1 MRGTVASVDRR
12 QLLCPSWSAAS
23 GPGHRHLRR
32 RPATARGALL
42 RTGAVGALVALVVG
56 TLGPVGLGAPAA
68 ALTVPHHATYSS
80 ALSTGSAGTV
90 WLCRPGLPADPCT
103 SSLQTTVVQASGA
116 TSVVNASVN
125 VASKFDCFY
134 VYPTVSREKMLNAD
148 LRIQNSE
155 TNMAIE
161 QASRFSSVCRVWAPV
176 YRQFTTFF
184 LKSLVGKGL
193 SKATDLAT
201 LETAYDSL
209 KSGFEDYLAH
219 YNDGRPIIFI
229 GHSQGASL
237 LIALLKQFVDNNSAL
252 RSRVVLAII
261 PGGNVVVPKGSLEG
275 GSFSHVPVCS
285 AAGEAGCVIAYSSFP
300 GQPPAASLF
309 GRPGQGMSLLSGQT
323 ATTGV
328 QVVCVNP
335 AAIGGG
341 SGVLDPFF
349 PTAKYDGSTPW
360 VEYPRLYGARCE
372 SAGGATWLQVTKI
385 SGASDQ
391 RPVVTEELGP
401 DWGYHL
407 DDVNLALGNLVA
419 DTAAAETSWLKGAHG

>member
-1 MRGTVASVDRR
+1 
-12 QLLCPSWSAAS
+12 
-23 GPGHRHLRR
+23 
-32 RPATARGALL
+32 
-42 RTGAVGALVALVVG
+42 VGALVALVVG

-68 ALTVPHHATYSS
+68 GLTVPRHATYSS
-80 ALSTGSAGTV
+80 ALTASSAGTV
-90 WLCRPGLPADPCT
+90 WLCRPGLAADPCT
-103 SSLQTTVVQASGA
+103 SSLQTSVVKASGT

-125 VASKFDCFY
+125 TASKFDCFY
-134 VYPTVSREKMLNAD
+134 VYRTVSGEKTLNAD
-148 LRIQNSE
+148 LRIQKSE
-155 TNMAIE
+155 TKLAIE

-184 LKSLVGKGL
+184 LKALVGKGL
-193 SKATDLAT
+193 SKATDYAVLD
-201 LETAYDSL
+201 TAYESL

-229 GHSQGASL
+229 GHSQGASM
-237 LIALLKQFVDNNSAL
+237 LIELLKQLVDNNSTL
-252 RSRVVLAII
+252 RSRVVLAVIL
-261 PGGNVVVPKGSLEG
+261 GGNVVVPTGSLEG
-275 GSFSHVPVCS
+275 GSFSHIPVCS
-285 AAGEAGCVIAYSSFP
+285 ATGQAGCVIAYSSFP
-300 GQPPAASLF
+300 SQPPAASLF
-309 GRPGQGMSLLSGQT
+309 GRPGQGMSLLLGQK
-323 ATTGV
+323 ATSGV

-341 SGVLDPFF
+341 SGMLDPFF
-349 PTAKYDGSTPW
+349 YYPATYDSSTPW
-360 VEYPRLYGARCE
+360 AEYPRLYGAQCE

-391 RPVVTEELGP
+391 RPVVTEQLGP